1 MTDPTI
7 VKALDLEQLRTLL
20 LQAGYR
26 AEQAAQ
32 PDGGVCLRSATGGLA
47 FQVRFANPLPGRDDD
62 TDDAEFADAVFQTVF
77 HVQGELPLSLVN
89 GWNATRRFGRL
100 YGVPGALALDMDVSV
115 LGGVTAEHLG
125 AQVAIWDRLVQDF
138 LAYLR
143 AEVPKLAPS
152 EASPEAPETPGEED
166 PPAVRATA

>member
-7 VKALDLEQLRTLL
+7 VKALDPEQLRELL

-47 FQVRFANPLPGRDDD
+47 FQVRFANPLPGQDAD
-62 TDDAEFADAVFQTVF
+62 TDTDAFADAVFQTVF

-100 YGVPGALALDMDVSV
+100 YVVPGALALDMDVSV

-143 AEVPKLAPS
+143 AEVPKLAS
-152 EASPEAPETPGEED
+152 EASPEAPETPGEEE

>member
-7 VKALDLEQLRTLL
+7 VKALDPEQLRELL

-47 FQVRFANPLPGRDDD
+47 FQVRFANPLPGRDAAA
-62 TDDAEFADAVFQTVF
+62 DAFADAVFQTVF

-100 YGVPGALALDMDVSV
+100 YVVPGALALDMDVSV

-143 AEVPKLAPS
+143 AEVPKLAS